1 MSTPAALS
9 MSNWQ
14 PSELPEPKPKK
25 QRSAVGLGVG
35 SFYAGAALY
44 GGGWLQAL
52 RSKDQEIRKDALA
65 LRSNSRRLANNNP
78 YMRRYLR
85 ALGDHVVGPSGFTLQ
100 SSYATR
106 AGARRDPYAGKCET
120 AFSLWGKKGTATVC
134 GNFSWLDVQRLAIR
148 TAAMDGECF
157 IRIVRGYRG
166 NAFGF
171 ALQFLDADLL
181 DHTYTVVGGQGQN
194 AVVMGVEIDNYGKP
208 VAYWFT
214 DPVSARA
221 SYPRGAKVRIPA
233 ADIIHLIDRERS
245 VQTRGVPWSASVM
258 YLISMLGHY
267 WEAEVANARHES
279 ERVGFLKSATGAL
292 DEVDE
297 DRENAVVPT
306 IDPVAAVRMMPAST
320 SIGYVGLPA
329 GIDIEI
335 PDVKHPT
342 TAFADFS
349 KAMLKGIASGL
360 GVSYAALSSDLTE
373 VSFSSIRTGTLED
386 REYYREL
393 QGLMIETLCE
403 RVYQEFIY
411 MAVLSGQLT
420 MPAGATFEAF
430 SAHTWEPRGWDWV
443 DPKNDTMAK
452 IASIDACLDT
462 RTRILAERGL
472 NFDDVVARLADEKKA
487 LDAAGLI
494 PVTPP
499 KNLATADDPNNPA
512 DTGDGSAPAKK
523 LKETA

>member
-1 MSTPAALS
+1 M
-9 MSNWQ
+9 
-14 PSELPEPKPKK
+14 
-25 QRSAVGLGVG
+25 GLGVG
-35 SFYAGAALY
+35 NFYAGAALY

-100 SSYATR
+100 SQYSTR
-106 AGARRDPYAGKCET
+106 AGSRRDPYAGKCEA
-120 AFSLWGKKGTATVC
+120 AFALWGKKGTATVC

-166 NAFGF
+166 NPFAF

-181 DHTYTVVGGQGQN
+181 DHTYTVVGGQGSN
-194 AVVMGVEIDNYGKP
+194 AVVMGVEIDNYGKA

-279 ERVGFLKSATGAL
+279 ERVGYLKSANGAL
-292 DEVDE
+292 DEQVDE
-297 DRENAVVPT
+297 DSERSFVPT
-306 IDPVAAVRMMPAST
+306 MDPVAAVRMMPAST

-329 GIDIEI
+329 GIDIDI

-403 RVYQEFIY
+403 RVYREFLY

-420 MPAGATFEAF
+420 MPAGASFEAF
-430 SAHTWEPRGWDWV
+430 SAHEWEPRGWDWV
-443 DPKNDTMAK
+443 DPKNDTQAK
-452 IASIDACLDT
+452 IAAIDACLDT

-472 NFDDVVARLADEKKA
+472 NWKDVVAKLAEEQKD
-487 LDAAGLI
+487 LDDAGLT

-499 KNLATADDPNNPA
+499 KNLQAADDPSNPA
-512 DTGDGSAPAKK
+512 DTGAGDSSTNPN
-523 LKETA
+523 LKESA